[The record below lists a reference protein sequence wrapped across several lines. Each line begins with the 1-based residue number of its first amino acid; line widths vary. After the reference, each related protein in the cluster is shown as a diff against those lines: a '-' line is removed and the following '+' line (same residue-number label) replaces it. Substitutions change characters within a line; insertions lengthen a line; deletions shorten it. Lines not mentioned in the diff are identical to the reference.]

1 MEGLLLHRA
10 LHQIG
15 YLERRLLKLG
25 RGGVREDARGAAL
38 VWTPVTTIYSH
49 PTASLSP
56 GAVGLVDR

>member
-1 MEGLLLHRA
+1 MEGLLLHRP

-15 YLERRLLKLG
+15 HLERRLLKLG
-25 RGGVREDARGAAL
+25 RGGVREDAAL